1 MNRVKNSGLPPCMI
15 FIDKDGRWYHEGAE
29 MIRRDFIRLFYKN
42 MELDSEG
49 CYVINWNGER
59 CWVEVEDTAFVV
71 RRVVYQDGE
80 PTGNA
85 RFVLNLSDDT
95 EEELMP
101 DTLCVG
107 RDNVLYCRVKNRMF
121 PARFN
126 RASYYQ
132 LAEYIEEESESY
144 YLTLNGNKY
153 NIA

>member
-15 FIDKDGRWYHEGAE
+15 FIDKEGRWYHEGAE
-29 MIRRDFIRLFYKN
+29 MIRRDFIRLFYRK

-49 CYVINWNGER
+49 RYVINWNGER
-59 CWVEVEDTAFVV
+59 CWVDVEDTAFVV
-71 RRVVYQDGE
+71 RRAVYQDGE
-80 PTGNA
+80 RTGNA

-107 RDNVLYCRVKNRMF
+107 QDNVLYCRVKNRLF

-132 LAEYIEEESESY
+132 LAEYIEEENASY